1 MYSDKENI
9 NILTSLLKSHGV
21 KHIVVCPGSRNGA
34 LVHNFHVC
42 PDFVCHP
49 VTDERSAGFFAL
61 GIRQTLR
68 EMVAVCVTSGSAL
81 LNVLPAAA
89 EATYRHQGII
99 VISADRPAAWIGQL
113 DGQTMPQEGALGKFT
128 PYSTTLPE
136 PHDEEERWMCR
147 RLVNEA
153 LMEAERPSHPS
164 VHINVPISEPLF
176 NFTCGE
182 LIPQPMTRRIFW
194 QDPLTREEAADRM
207 LRSAKPMIII
217 GQLPYPLSTDSS
229 LRGLSRKIAVLAEPT
244 AADTGEQT
252 FTEEMLLS
260 LGEDIPEEYRPDCVI
275 YLGGNTVSKRLR
287 SFLRDA
293 CRDAFHFT
301 VSVDGTL
308 HDISCHTDIVIEG
321 YPEDVLGYLDGRL
334 AETGIHSDFRL
345 RWDELRTEVRA
356 RHNAFIPPYSQMA
369 AVRQLEKSIRKSDT
383 VHYANSMAVRLGSI
397 FSSHHIWCNRGLN
410 GIEGT
415 LSTAAGASVALSGNG
430 TDGHLFCVIGD
441 LSFFYD
447 ENALWS
453 REPGGNLRILLLNN
467 SGGGIFGSLPGLRA
481 SPAAETLISASHH
494 LSAEGICSQ
503 FGITYLKAA
512 DVTELDSGI
521 QALVGMKSDRPVL
534 LEVVTDAETD
544 RKACSDYMKFI
555 SNPTID

>member
-21 KHIVVCPGSRNGA
+21 RHVVVCPGSRNGA

-176 NFTCGE
+176 NFTCE
-182 LIPQPMTRRIFW
+182 RLIPQHTVRRISW
-194 QDPLTREEAADRM
+194 QDPLRREEAADKVLNAAR
-207 LRSAKPMIII
+207 PMIII
-217 GQLPYPLSTDSS
+217 GQLPYPLTTDGP
-229 LRGLSRKIAVLAEPT
+229 LCGLSRKTAVLAEPT
-244 AADTGEQT
+244 AVDTGEQT
-252 FTEEMLLS
+252 FTEEMLLT
-260 LGEDIPEEYRPDCVI
+260 LGEDIPEQYRPDCVI
-275 YLGGNTVSKRLR
+275 YIGGNTISKRLR

-321 YPEDVLGYLDGRL
+321 DPEDVLRYLDGRF
-334 AETGIHSDFRL
+334 AETGIHSDFCL
-345 RWDELRTEVRA
+345 RWNGLRTEVRG
-356 RHNAFIPPYSQMA
+356 RHNAFTPPYSQMA
-369 AVRQLEKSIRKSDT
+369 AVRLLEKSIGSSDT

-415 LSTAAGASVALSGNG
+415 LSTAAGASVALSGKG
-430 TDGHLFCVIGD
+430 TEGHLFCVIGD

-453 REPGGNLRILLLNN
+453 RELGGNLRILLLNN
-467 SGGGIFGSLPGLRA
+467 SGGGIFGSIPGLSE
-481 SPAAETLISASHH
+481 SPAAETLISAFHH
-494 LSAEGICSQ
+494 LSAEGICCQ
-503 FGITYLKAA
+503 FGIKYLKATDFSGLEA
-512 DVTELDSGI
+512 GMQTLTE
-521 QALVGMKSDRPVL
+521 MKSDRPVL
-534 LEVVTDAETD
+534 LEVITDAETD
-544 RKACSDYMKFI
+544 RKACSDYMKSI
-555 SNPTID
+555 SNHTV